1 MELLL
6 IRHALAC
13 KRDPLRWKADALRP
27 LSPRGMRRFRRAAAG
42 LKRLVE
48 PPALVISSPL
58 ARARQTANIL
68 RRVAGWPAPRILAA
82 VAPGGSTERLLAR
95 LSGKNVDRLAV
106 IGHEPELGRL
116 LACCLG
122 GSAARISIEFR
133 KGAVACVAFDSDV
146 MAGRGSLRWL
156 MPPRALRRLAD

>member
-48 PPALVISSPL
+48 PPALVISSP
-58 ARARQTANIL
+58 
-68 RRVAGWPAPRILAA
+68 LAA